1 VLTTFLADE
10 LIQEFQENSR
20 STDEEEQQEVLKK
33 KENLGNKSSSDKMIL
48 RCLPRHLAASLYCFP

>member
-1 VLTTFLADE
+1 LLTTFLADE

-33 KENLGNKSSSDKMIL
+33 REKLGKQVE
-48 RCLPRHLAASLYCFP
+48 F